1 MFATFGLHNRAQS
14 SGAKTLRATK
24 IEYHDGY
31 DSYTMQHDIAILEVG
46 SITQADL
53 ASTGAHPICLPS
65 TDYHGGEAAV
75 VSGWGSTKE
84 GKYVEE
90 KYSRLSLS

>member
-1 MFATFGLHNRAQS
+1 
-14 SGAKTLRATK
+14 
-24 IEYHDGY
+24 
-31 DSYTMQHDIAILEVG
+31 MQHDIAILEVG
-46 SITQADL
+46 SMTQAEL

-90 KYSRLSLS
+90 KYSRISLSLSPRGSRKYFEISAPRHIRFAELREKIE